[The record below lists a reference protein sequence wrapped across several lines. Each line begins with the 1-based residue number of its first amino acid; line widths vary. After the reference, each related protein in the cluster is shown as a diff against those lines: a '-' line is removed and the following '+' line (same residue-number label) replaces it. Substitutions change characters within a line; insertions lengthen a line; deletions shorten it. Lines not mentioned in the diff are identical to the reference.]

1 MGFFDKIKSILNK
14 EIEGAGFA
22 VDMENVRTD
31 KLPVAPEWFFS
42 ARMGQPRDLNVGEV
56 RSFAKSAWVQ
66 MVLNTMKKEVS
77 IIDWEVVKEDDE
89 EEQDFNVDID
99 KATAFFMRMNQ
110 EGDDVNDLYSEMITD
125 IGEIDA
131 GVLAKVY
138 SANSY
143 EMKQVPL
150 LNDMGDVVGSEIKPV
165 LKPLGQR
172 ELVQVRSAD
181 GSTFLKQVDVY
192 RRLRAYYQY
201 SFKNPRANPVRF
213 EPDEIIYYQMN
224 RRSYSIYGF
233 CLPWD
238 AVIETDTGKELI
250 GEVVSQKKNVLVK
263 TYNEEKKKF
272 EYKRIVNYH
281 SRHYNDR
288 LYKICLADSEQFY
301 CVRCTKEHPI
311 LTEKGYVSA
320 ENLTLKDKVIVRG
333 NILTEEQKSFILGS
347 LLGDS
352 NLANKKHRGYPYYQV
367 THAENQKYYI
377 DWIEKSLGNLKLRRT
392 DGTHPSPHY
401 PERIYKHTSLQSR
414 VQPCLHDIRRF
425 TYPEFKKKITPEWV
439 DKLTP
444 LSIAAWMMDDGSI
457 CKIKNKVSG
466 FVFCTD
472 SYSRDECNLL
482 VEYFKKNDVVAKIMC
497 PPSTNKNRIWIN
509 RKELQKLLGIVKD
522 YFIIDY
528 NLNKLWIAKPLE
540 YSYDESGISIPITKI
555 ELTKKKGWQ
564 VFDIEVEDN
573 HNFITNK
580 IIVHNSPVQ
589 SIQQVLEVLIQSTRW
604 NKDYF
609 KNNAIPAGIIG
620 LPNANKESMTA
631 FQKDWDAKV
640 KGKPHRLLFHNT
652 AATFSNFMSNSK
664 DMEWLEGQKWYFH
677 LVFAVFGVSPVEAG
691 FHENVNQ
698 SNTAGQERVTV
709 KNAIKPFLKL
719 NEKHMTKLIS
729 EILQKEDH
737 GLVFRYKARD
747 HAEEQ
752 IEHEQDMV
760 EIDKGALTVNE
771 FRRKNGRDP
780 VEWGDTPGQGL
791 DSQFGQE
798 AQIDSNGN
806 GGFNDSQGQ
815 EQDGNDK
822 GKKEKPGRDPKSDAK
837 GGKEATISYTK
848 AFEMFVQAKEKMIG
862 R

>member
-1 MGFFDKIKSILNK
+1 MGFFDKIKSILSK

-56 RSFAKSAWVQ
+56 RSFARSAWVQ

-77 IIDWEVVKEDDE
+77 IINWEVVKEDDE
-89 EEQDFNVDID
+89 EEQDFSVDID

-138 SANSY
+138 STNSY

-233 CLPWD
+233 
-238 AVIETDTGKELI
+238 
-250 GEVVSQKKNVLVK
+250 
-263 TYNEEKKKF
+263 
-272 EYKRIVNYH
+272 
-281 SRHYNDR
+281 
-288 LYKICLADSEQFY
+288 
-301 CVRCTKEHPI
+301 
-311 LTEKGYVSA
+311 
-320 ENLTLKDKVIVRG
+320 
-333 NILTEEQKSFILGS
+333 
-347 LLGDS
+347 
-352 NLANKKHRGYPYYQV
+352 
-367 THAENQKYYI
+367 
-377 DWIEKSLGNLKLRRT
+377 
-392 DGTHPSPHY
+392 
-401 PERIYKHTSLQSR
+401 
-414 VQPCLHDIRRF
+414 
-425 TYPEFKKKITPEWV
+425 
-439 DKLTP
+439 
-444 LSIAAWMMDDGSI
+444 
-457 CKIKNKVSG
+457 
-466 FVFCTD
+466 
-472 SYSRDECNLL
+472 
-482 VEYFKKNDVVAKIMC
+482 
-497 PPSTNKNRIWIN
+497 
-509 RKELQKLLGIVKD
+509 
-522 YFIIDY
+522 
-528 NLNKLWIAKPLE
+528 
-540 YSYDESGISIPITKI
+540 
-555 ELTKKKGWQ
+555 
-564 VFDIEVEDN
+564 
-573 HNFITNK
+573 
-580 IIVHNSPVQ
+580 SPVQ

-698 SNTAGQERVTV
+698 GNQAGQERVTV

-760 EIDKGALTVNE
+760 EIDKGALTINE
-771 FRRKNGRDP
+771 FRRKNGMDP

-791 DSQFGQE
+791 DAQFGQE
-798 AQIDSNGN
+798 VPIGN
-806 GGFNDSQGQ
+806 NDDGGFNDSQGQ

-837 GGKEATISYTK
+837 GGKEATIPYTK